1 MKLSEVFTQ
10 LAYGELSQL
19 FIGTNQEG
27 ELTED
32 SYPILLAHVNLGL
45 SALYK
50 RFNLKEGRVVFPLNP
65 LSNVYKLTVSDLNK
79 IEEVLTS
86 TGNSFG
92 LNNRADSY
100 SCFTPAM
107 DTLRVPWKVVEGSL
121 DVPEKLKTTS
131 LEVVYRANH
140 PKLTDTNGIIEP
152 DKVELELP
160 YTHLEA
166 LLYFVASRMHNP
178 IGMVNEFNAGNNWA
192 AKYEIECKRLESEG
206 LEIDQ
211 DSQNERLYRNGWV

>member
-19 FIGTNQEG
+19 FIGTNNEG

-45 SALYK
+45 SALYR
-50 RFNLKEGRVVFPLNP
+50 RFHLKEGRTSIT
-65 LSNVYKLTVSDLNK
+65 LSDTVNVYMVSNADLNK
-79 IEEVLTS
+79 IEEVLVDN
-86 TGNSFG
+86 GNTLD
-92 LNNRADSY
+92 LNNRADPY
-100 SCFTPAM
+100 SCFTPTM
-107 DTLRVPWKVVEGSL
+107 NTLRVPWKIVEGSL
-121 DVPEKLKTTS
+121 DVPEQLRTTT

-140 PKLTDTNGIIEP
+140 PKLADTNGIIEP
-152 DKVELELP
+152 DKIDLELP

-166 LLYFVASRMHNP
+166 LLYFVASRIHNP

-192 AKYEIECKRLESEG
+192 AKYEMECKKLEAQNF
-206 LEIDQ
+206 EIDEG
-211 DSQNERLYRNGWV
+211 SQNERLYKNGWV